1 MKFRQHSLRKAAI
14 LIASLDSS
22 TAELLLEQ
30 MGPQQADDV
39 RRAILRLSE
48 VDPTEQNEIIEE
60 FFRIGPLMPQ
70 KHPPGIELNDDS
82 LRSLSLVSGDLE
94 ATAKPAP
101 KAEPA
106 RDEPPFRFLQETEFE
121 TLAPFLKREHPQTIA
136 VVLSHL
142 PPDRAG
148 EILARL
154 PATAQVDVIRRLV
167 DLDEA
172 DPQVLREVER
182 ELESWLSQQ
191 VRDRRRRAAGLA
203 AVSAILAAAPGT
215 TRRNILK
222 NLSRHDRP
230 LAGKLRPDRFG
241 FADLI
246 ELDDTA
252 LVMVFKAADPELI
265 VLALAGAPVELV
277 KLITERLPIEQGRAL
292 SKALVHLG
300 PTRLADVEEAQQAL
314 ADLAID
320 LEAEGRI
327 SLGTIRK
334 ISLAA

>member
-14 LIASLDSS
+14 LVASLDSP
-22 TAELLLEQ
+22 TADLLLSQ
-30 MGPQQADDV
+30 MGSAQADEV
-39 RRAILRLSE
+39 RHAILRLSD
-48 VDPTEQNEIIEE
+48 VDPLEQNEIIAE

-70 KHPPGIELNDDS
+70 KDPPGIELDGNMAGRIAVPGAVETS
-82 LRSLSLVSGDLE
+82 
-94 ATAKPAP
+94 AKHSP
-101 KAEPA
+101 EP
-106 RDEPPFRFLQETEFE
+106 EQHSEEQPFRFLHETEFE

-148 EILARL
+148 EILAQL
-154 PATAQVDVIRRLV
+154 PSTVQVDVIRRLV

-172 DPQVLREVER
+172 DPRVVREVER

-203 AVSAILAAAPGT
+203 AVSAILSAATGG

-222 NLSRHDRP
+222 NLTRHDRS
-230 LAGKLRPDRFG
+230 LAGKLRPDRYLFG
-241 FADLI
+241 DMV
-246 ELDDTA
+246 ELDDAT
-252 LVMVFKAADPELI
+252 LVAVFKAADPELV
-265 VLALAGAPVELV
+265 VLALAGASAELV
-277 KLITERLPIEQGRAL
+277 QRVTRLLPIEQGRAL

-314 ADLAID
+314 ADLAVD

-327 SLGTIRK
+327 TLARRGR
-334 ISLAA
+334 ISVAA